1 MRRPATT
8 LTATACALIA
18 ATAIGC
24 GGSDSGISGSQ
35 CKLID
40 CSYDELVCHFYEQP
54 EQADKAYKLF
64 YKRNLKEGGSEYA
77 AILVIDIT
85 GLDELSGIEIADTEF
100 AERILLYRPGTGEQW
115 PDFASGRLRLK
126 KGGRAVGE
134 TIAGKANF
142 RFENGYLV
150 TIKFDCSLE
159 APLEE
164 G

>member
-1 MRRPATT
+1 MRRLATT

-18 ATAIGC
+18 ATAICC

-54 EQADKAYKLF
+54 DQAYKLF

-77 AILVIDIT
+77 AILVIDIA
-85 GLDELSGIEIADTEF
+85 GLDELSGIEIADTDF
-100 AERILLYRPGTGEQW
+100 AERVLLYRPGTGEQW

-142 RFENGYLV
+142 QFENGYLV
-150 TIKFDCSLE
+150 TIKFDCSLD
-159 APLEE
+159 APPDE